1 MIDRTEMPDMATH
14 NDGDGAPS
22 RRLQAIG
29 YVLAVRSEHQ

>member
-1 MIDRTEMPDMATH
+1 MIDRTEITNMATH
-14 NDGDGAPS
+14 NDGDGATA